1 MTEISTTWQ
10 DLSEGTKYNMKRM
23 RIYFELT
30 CKTCF
35 QAVPGILAGVLVIGL
50 LLGGLLFV
58 CHQNQKDT
66 KASSVLRIGIAAQE
80 QEPYLD
86 WMISAIQNMQ
96 SLEFNCQFTK
106 ISPGTTEEKLL
117 QGKLDAVF
125 IIPKDYIA
133 SLIQGSENPLI
144 IRFGT
149 SDTTIAGFLVRQI
162 GEAASRLMINTQAGI
177 YTMKEIYKK
186 GNISDAD
193 SDELSLNLKYL
204 DTILRR
210 DKLISVEEVPV
221 KGAPSSS
228 SVLLSSGVLLLLLF
242 CGLVCPDILRPE
254 SRSMQEKLFRCGI
267 RPFHQILLRY
277 LALVLLFSC
286 LYLMLSL
293 IFSIWI
299 SLSGRAFSNLAPQS
313 FTDWLFCFLRLY
325 PLVFPVCALIQFA
338 YGLVRDK
345 VFGVLFLFFLIV
357 VMGYLS
363 GCFYPLSWLPQRI
376 QQLSAFLPVR
386 HMLDYT
392 SSCLCGNWSLTA
404 FLSMN
409 LYGAGLILGT
419 LAVRIFRGRRQL

>member
-1 MTEISTTWQ
+1 
-10 DLSEGTKYNMKRM
+10 MKRM

-35 QAVPGILAGVLVIGL
+35 QAVPGILAGVFVISL

-66 KASSVLRIGIAAQE
+66 KASSVLHIGIAAQE

-106 ISPGTTEEKLL
+106 ISPEAAEEKLL
-117 QGKLDAVF
+117 HRKLDAVF

-133 SLIQGSENPLI
+133 SLIQGNENPLI

-186 GNISDAD
+186 ENISDAD

-221 KGAPSSS
+221 TGASSS
-228 SVLLSSGVLLLLLF
+228 SSTLLSSGIVLLMLF
-242 CGLVCPDILRPE
+242 CGLVCPGILRPE
-254 SRSMQEKLFRCGI
+254 PRSMQEKLFRCGI

-286 LYLMLSL
+286 LYLILSL
-293 IFSIWI
+293 AFSIWI
-299 SLSGRAFSNLAPQS
+299 SLSGGLIPDPAPQS
-313 FTDWLFCFLRLY
+313 FAGCLFCFLRLY

-338 YGLVRDK
+338 YGLIRDK
-345 VFGVLFLFFLIV
+345 IFSVLFLFFLIV

-363 GCFYPLSWLPQRI
+363 GCFYPLSWLPRSI

-392 SSCLCGNWSLTA
+392 SGCLCGSWSLSA
-404 FLSMN
+404 FLYMN
-409 LYGAGLILGT
+409 LYGAGLIFVT
-419 LAVRIFRGRRQL
+419 LAVQICGGRRIR

>member
-1 MTEISTTWQ
+1 
-10 DLSEGTKYNMKRM
+10 MKRM
-23 RIYFELT
+23 RIYFQLT

-35 QAVPGILAGVLVIGL
+35 QAVPGILTGVFVISL

-66 KASSVLRIGIAAQE
+66 KASFVLRIGIAAQE

-177 YTMKEIYKK
+177 YTMKEIYREED
-186 GNISDAD
+186 IADAS

-204 DTILRR
+204 DAILRR

-221 KGAPSSS
+221 QGTPAGSSALVS
-228 SVLLSSGVLLLLLF
+228 SGIVLLMLF

-267 RPFHQILLRY
+267 RPFHQILFRY
-277 LALVLLFSC
+277 LALALLFSC
-286 LYLMLSL
+286 LYLILSL

-299 SLSGRAFSNLAPQS
+299 SLSGGLIPDPAPQS
-313 FTDWLFCFLRLY
+313 FAGWLFCFLRLY

-338 YGLVRDK
+338 YALVQDK
-345 VFGVLFLFFLIV
+345 IFSVLFLFFLIV
-357 VMGYLS
+357 VIGYLS
-363 GCFYPLSWLPQRI
+363 GCFYPLSWLPRSF
-376 QQLSAFLPVR
+376 QQLSFFLPVR

-392 SSCLCGNWSLTA
+392 DGCLCGNWSLTS
-404 FLSMN
+404 FLYMN
-409 LYGAGLILGT
+409 LYGAGLIFASL
-419 LAVRIFRGRRQL
+419 VIRICRGRRQG

>member
-1 MTEISTTWQ
+1 
-10 DLSEGTKYNMKRM
+10 MKQM

-35 QAVPGILAGVLVIGL
+35 QAVPGILAGVFVISL

-58 CHQNQKDT
+58 CRQNQEDT
-66 KASSVLRIGIAAQE
+66 SASSVLHIGIAAQE

-86 WMISAIQNMQ
+86 WMISAIQSMQ

-106 ISPGTTEEKLL
+106 LSAGASEEKLRL
-117 QGKLDAVF
+117 GELDAVF

-177 YTMKEIYKK
+177 YTMKEIYQKE
-186 GNISDAD
+186 NIADAS

-210 DKLISVEEVPV
+210 EKLVSVEEVPSR
-221 KGAPSSS
+221 GGPASSS
-228 SVLLSSGVLLLLLF
+228 TLLSSGIVLFLLF

-267 RPFHQILLRY
+267 RPFHQILFRY

-286 LYLMLSL
+286 LYLILSL
-293 IFSIWI
+293 LFSSWI
-299 SLSGRAFSNLAPQS
+299 SLSGRTISDSGPKDFAG
-313 FTDWLFCFLRLY
+313 WLVCFLWLY
-325 PLVFPVCALIQFA
+325 PLVFPVCSLIQFV
-338 YGLVRDK
+338 YGLVQNK
-345 VFGVLFLFFLIV
+345 IFGVLFLFFIIV
-357 VMGYLS
+357 VMGYLA
-363 GCFYPLSWLPQRI
+363 GCFYPLSWLPRSIQR
-376 QQLSAFLPVR
+376 LSVFLPVR

-392 SSCLCGNWSLTA
+392 GGCLTGNWSPSA
-404 FLSMN
+404 FLYMN
-409 LYGAGLILGT
+409 LYGIGLISGT
-419 LAVRIFRGRRQL
+419 LAVRIYRGRRAL